1 MTEDQTM
8 EELNNLYNEVD
19 DLKKRLELVSHI
31 NTTNEEII
39 KLQRKTIEHLKM
51 IADDRRVTINQM
63 NEERWSVRRIG
74 TRKSNI
80 EKSFVEESINDLD
93 MEFEMDEMT
102 GLLY

>member
-1 MTEDQTM
+1 MTEDRM
-8 EELNNLYNEVD
+8 IEELNSLQNEVNY
-19 DLKKRLELVSHI
+19 LKEKLSHVSH
-31 NTTNEEII
+31 NNKTNEEII
-39 KLQRKTIEHLKM
+39 KLQRKTIQHLKM

-74 TRKSNI
+74 TRESTI
-80 EKSFVEESINDLD
+80 QKSFVEEYMNDLD

>member
-1 MTEDQTM
+1 MTEDRM
-8 EELNNLYNEVD
+8 IEELNSLQNEVNY
-19 DLKKRLELVSHI
+19 LKKKLELVSH
-31 NTTNEEII
+31 NNKTNEEIV

-74 TRKSNI
+74 TRESNI
-80 EKSFVEESINDLD
+80 EKSFVEERIDNLD

>member
-8 EELNNLYNEVD
+8 EELNDLYNEVH
-19 DLKKRLELVSHI
+19 DLKEKLSHVSHI

-39 KLQRKTIEHLKM
+39 KLQRKTIQHLKM

-74 TRKSNI
+74 TRESTI
-80 EKSFVEESINDLD
+80 QKSFVEEYMNDLD

>member
-1 MTEDQTM
+1 
-8 EELNNLYNEVD
+8 
-19 DLKKRLELVSHI
+19 
-31 NTTNEEII
+31 
-39 KLQRKTIEHLKM
+39 M

-80 EKSFVEESINDLD
+80 EKSFVEERISNLD

>member
-1 MTEDQTM
+1 MTEDKM
-8 EELNNLYNEVD
+8 IEELSSLQNEVN
-19 DLKKRLELVSHI
+19 DLKKKLELVSH
-31 NTTNEEII
+31 NNKTNEEIV

-74 TRKSNI
+74 TRESNI
-80 EKSFVEESINDLD
+80 EKSFVEERIDNLD

>member
-1 MTEDQTM
+1 MTEDRM
-8 EELNNLYNEVD
+8 IEELSSLQNEVNY
-19 DLKKRLELVSHI
+19 LKEKLSHVSH
-31 NTTNEEII
+31 NNKTNEEII
-39 KLQRKTIEHLKM
+39 KLQRKTIQHLKM

-74 TRKSNI
+74 TRESNI
-80 EKSFVEESINDLD
+80 EKSFVEERISNLD

>member
-8 EELNNLYNEVD
+8 EELNDLYNQVD
-19 DLKKRLELVSHI
+19 ELTNKLDHVQQV

-63 NEERWSVRRIG
+63 NEEQWSVRRIG

-80 EKSFVEESINDLD
+80 EQSFVEESINDLD

>member
-8 EELNNLYNEVD
+8 EELNDLYNQVD
-19 DLKKRLELVSHI
+19 ELTNKLEHI
-31 NTTNEEII
+31 QQVNTTNEEII
-39 KLQRKTIEHLKM
+39 KLQRKTIGHLKM

-80 EKSFVEESINDLD
+80 EQSFVEESINDLD

>member
-1 MTEDQTM
+1 MTEDATM
-8 EELNNLYNEVD
+8 EELESLYNEVD
-19 DLKKRLELVSHI
+19 ELKKKLELVSH
-31 NTTNEEII
+31 NNKTYEEII
-39 KLQRKTIEHLKM
+39 MLQRKTIEHLKM